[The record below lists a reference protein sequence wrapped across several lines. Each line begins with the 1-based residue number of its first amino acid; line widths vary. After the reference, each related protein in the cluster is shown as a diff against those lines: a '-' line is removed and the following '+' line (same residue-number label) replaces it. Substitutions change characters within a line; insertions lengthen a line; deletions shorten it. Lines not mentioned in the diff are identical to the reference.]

1 MLVVRC
7 RDCNKEITSHPSQSH
22 SCGCPNMTTVTGDNV
37 TAKDLT
43 KIVMLNSGRRVK
55 DDNALTA
62 SDLQWQEERRKRKV
76 KRLDFE
82 VR

>member
-1 MLVVRC
+1 
-7 RDCNKEITSHPSQSH
+7 
-22 SCGCPNMTTVTGDNV
+22 MTTVRGDNV

-43 KIVMLNSGRRVK
+43 KIVMLNSGKRVK

>member
-1 MLVVRC
+1 MLSVRC
-7 RDCNKEITSHPSQSH
+7 RSCGKELEGTSNRAR
-22 SCGCPNMTTVTGDNV
+22 SCGCPNMTTVTKDNI
-37 TAKDLT
+37 TARDMSKV
-43 KIVMLNSGRRVK
+43 VMLNSGRSIK